1 MKFHLP
7 KEDAE
12 AQEDTTFYPKLN
24 AHIEIKSST
33 IPEKLCVLL
42 LKQINAKA
50 EAAAKTG
57 IFHAASSFEFLNKV
71 LSQNNLIPCWS
82 EF

>member
-1 MKFHLP
+1 MP
-7 KEDAE
+7 KEGE
-12 AQEDTTFYPKLN
+12 TEEDTTFYPKLN

-42 LKQINAKA
+42 LKQINMKA
-50 EAAAKTG
+50 ETAAKTG
-57 IFHAASSFEFLNKV
+57 IYHAASSYQFLDKV
-71 LSQNNLIPCWS
+71 LAGNNLIPCWS

>member
-1 MKFHLP
+1 MP
-7 KEDAE
+7 KQGESG
-12 AQEDTTFYPKLN
+12 EDTTFYPKLN

-33 IPEKLCVLL
+33 IPEKLCVFL
-42 LKQINAKA
+42 LKQINNKA

-57 IFHAASSFEFLNKV
+57 TYHAASSFEFLNKV
-71 LSQNNLIPCWS
+71 LAGNNLIPCWS